1 MDRRRMMMSGALLSV
16 AFSVGEGAAFE
27 SAKGCRLYIEG
38 KEVTA
43 GTHRIKKGGKILCEI
58 YTGPNDR
65 ATIYFGSE
73 LVAKTQDKLSS
84 QEISY
89 EFTARKNL
97 SVTAEAEGD
106 YYKRYVMRIEEEGK

>member
-1 MDRRRMMMSGALLSV
+1 MDRRRMMMGGALLSV
-16 AFSVGEGAAFE
+16 VFSIGEGAAFE
-27 SAKGCRLYIEG
+27 SARGCRLYIEE
-38 KEVTA
+38 KEVPA

-65 ATIYFGSE
+65 GTIYFGNE
-73 LVAKTQDKLSS
+73 LVSKTQDKLSS

-97 SVTAEAEGD
+97 SVTAEAEGKFRKN
-106 YYKRYVMRIEEEGK
+106 YTIRIVE

>member
-1 MDRRRMMMSGALLSV
+1 MDRRRMMMGGALLSV
-16 AFSVGEGAAFE
+16 VFSIEEGAAFE
-27 SAKGCRLYIEG
+27 SAKGCRLYIEE
-38 KEVTA
+38 KEVSD

-65 ATIYFGSE
+65 ATIYFGNE

-89 EFTARKNL
+89 EVTARENL
-97 SVTAEAEGD
+97 SVTAEAEGKF
-106 YYKRYVMRIEEEGK
+106 YKNYTIRIVE